1 MSNADTKVSLKLELK
16 IARHHN
22 VRQSKKIKQLEA
34 KIVELECELW
44 LSGVKAIQGFLE
56 SQQKNSDIPL
66 NVTTLPSYPPRP
78 QQHVKVHDPSCASL
92 TVMLTCYPPKQA
104 ACNCTLKEQGN
115 VTG

>member
-1 MSNADTKVSLKLELK
+1 MSSTETKASLKLELK

-22 VRQSKKIKQLEA
+22 VRQSKKIKQLESRIA
-34 KIVELECELW
+34 ELENQMW

-56 SQQKNSDIPL
+56 SQNSDMPL